1 MLDAEP
7 FAPAGGP
14 LGTSRRSAR
23 NASVRAA
30 GEVIGK
36 GASAAFFIVMARQ
49 LGPDDFGAFVFAL
62 SLSTVFILASGFGTE
77 ELVSREVARDP
88 ERVHSYLANVVAI
101 KGLSS
106 VVLLLAVFVT
116 VNLTGQSPDARLAT
130 YIVAVGVAV
139 ENLGRTW
146 NSVFTAYERL
156 AMISI
161 SLVVQRTLTAAV
173 GIALL
178 LSGSGL
184 ITVSIVFSA
193 GAVLGLLVT
202 TQVLHRFVVVV
213 RWRLDRSMWLPLVR
227 AGVPIGLVTL
237 VFTVL
242 MRVDVV
248 LLGVLT
254 GGEDNNEVGFYGAA
268 FRLVEATLFI
278 SWAFSSSVLPWLA
291 RRDDRAAIA
300 RGYELGAKVIT
311 AVLMPIGLGF
321 VLLAP
326 ELVALLYGSGYDDAV
341 LPLRLLGVMTLLY
354 GISSLTA
361 TVLISRDRPLEFGR
375 VLALVAVENVVL
387 NVILIPRYGADAA
400 AFNAALSAL
409 ILAVSSLV
417 LIARRFGTVNPL
429 RAFAAPVVGGA
440 AMSAVIVVLS
450 LPLVPAVVV
459 GGLAYLAGTIVFERI
474 AFPADFKQIRDA
486 LPLPTGRRPGRAA

>member
-1 MLDAEP
+1 MDEAEP
-7 FAPAGGP
+7 AAPAGRP
-14 LGTSRRSAR
+14 LGSSRRIAR
-23 NASVRAA
+23 NATVRAA

-49 LGPDDFGAFVFAL
+49 LGPDDFGDFVFAL

-77 ELVSREVARDP
+77 ELVSREVARDR

-101 KGLSS
+101 KALSS
-106 VVLLLAVFVT
+106 IVLLLAVFLT
-116 VNLTGQSPDARLAT
+116 VNLIGQSPDARLAT
-130 YIVAVGVAV
+130 YIVGVGVVV

-146 NSVFTAYERL
+146 HSVFTAYERL

-173 GIALL
+173 GIGLL

-193 GAVLGLLVT
+193 GAVLGLLVA
-202 TQVLHRFVVVV
+202 TQVLRRFVVAV
-213 RWRLDRSMWLPLVR
+213 RWRLDRSMWLPLVK
-227 AGVPIGLVTL
+227 AGVPIGLATL

-242 MRVDVV
+242 MRVDAV
-248 LLGVLT
+248 LLGALA
-254 GGEDNNEVGFYGAA
+254 GGEGNDQVGFYGAA

-278 SWAFSSSVLPWLA
+278 SWAFSASVLPWLS
-291 RRDDRAAIA
+291 RRDDRGAIA
-300 RGYELGAKVIT
+300 RGYELGVKVIT

-326 ELVALLYGSGYDDAV
+326 QLIALLYGGGYEDAV
-341 LPLRLLGVMTLLY
+341 LPLRMLGVMTLLY
-354 GISSLTA
+354 GINSLTA
-361 TVLISRDRPLEFGR
+361 TVLISRDRPLEFAR
-375 VLALVAVENVVL
+375 VLAFVVVENVAL

-417 LIARRFGTVNPL
+417 MIARRFGTVNPL
-429 RAFAAPVVGGA
+429 RAFAAPAVGGA
-440 AMSAVIVVLS
+440 AMSAVILVLS

-459 GGLAYLAGTIVFERI
+459 GGLAYLGGSIVFERI
-474 AFPADFKQIRDA
+474 AFPGDFEQIRGA
-486 LPLPTGRRPGRAA
+486 LSLTGGRRPGPAA